1 MMDGM
6 PVLIENVE
14 NEVDNMLDPLLEK
27 QVTIKG
33 RTKLIT
39 LGDQQFDFH
48 DNFRL
53 FMTSRMPNPHWSPE
67 LAAKTTIIDFAVTQS
82 GLEQQLLGRLISR
95 EQKSLEDTLNHVKE
109 SVNMSTKLLKKLE
122 SDLLLRLATAE
133 GSLLDDAELIDV
145 LGNIKLKSSEV
156 GQSLIDAAIKSEEIG
171 EKREQF
177 RPVAARGAVLY
188 FCIVEMAS
196 VNWMYN
202 VSLL

>member
-1 MMDGM
+1 
-6 PVLIENVE
+6 
-14 NEVDNMLDPLLEK
+14 
-27 QVTIKG
+27 
-33 RTKLIT
+33 
-39 LGDQQFDFH
+39 
-48 DNFRL
+48 
-53 FMTSRMPNPHWSPE
+53 
-67 LAAKTTIIDFAVTQS
+67 
-82 GLEQQLLGRLISR
+82 
-95 EQKSLEDTLNHVKE
+95 
-109 SVNMSTKLLKKLE
+109 
-122 SDLLLRLATAE
+122 LRLATAE